1 MDHPYCKQFTGG
13 RVCQRIR
20 IHVSRNYCQLVCK
33 GEPTE
38 EIMQEK
44 VQRLVMSPKIE
55 PWRIWCQTCPG
66 PSGKHLDDKDTY
78 LKPCGFCLLLGIRT
92 DGSRQ
97 PLADWWA
104 SGGACP
110 LGHWPTV
117 EKR

>member
-1 MDHPYCKQFTGG
+1 
-13 RVCQRIR
+13 
-20 IHVSRNYCQLVCK
+20 
-33 GEPTE
+33 
-38 EIMQEK
+38 
-44 VQRLVMSPKIE
+44 MSPKIE